1 MCGANPCES
10 PTCTWSESHRA
21 ACEALAQLT
30 KPKEARAAYYAL
42 VLKHRGQQA
51 LDALRAEVN
60 RQWALRSKQS
70 DGLDSG
76 SPSGLR

>member
-42 VLKHRGQQA
+42 VLKHRGQKS
-51 LDALRAEVN
+51 LNELRAEVN
-60 RQWALRSKQS
+60 RQWAL
-70 DGLDSG
+70 LSG
-76 SPSGLR
+76 